1 LFERCPLL
9 SGQADAEERCLPTA
23 APAKSKVVKHGTP
36 DVTGK
41 AEVVV

>member
-1 LFERCPLL
+1 LL

-23 APAKSKVVKHGTP
+23 APAAKSKVVKHGTP